1 MLWCQLLL
9 HIAKLLFGLSMFI
22 SNRPSSL
29 TWTWSARSRPTLPRQ
44 SGGQPTSQL
53 QKLFGVRGR
62 GWGVGVLKYPILLET
77 WGFPL
82 VVGWDAG
89 RSEYF
94 LNTPSLNWSQSPIT
108 NNHISQVVPGG
119 LNWAN
124 NKQPTLPDLSLCSR
138 RRICRHDP

>member
-1 MLWCQLLL
+1 MLWRQLLL
-9 HIAKLLFGLSMFI
+9 HIAKLLCRLSMFI

-94 LNTPSLNWSQSPIT
+94 LNYLVLQMVTVARNQQPHVTGGSGRAQLSQ
-108 NNHISQVVPGG
+108 
-119 LNWAN
+119 
-124 NKQPTLPDLSLCSR
+124 
-138 RRICRHDP
+138 